1 MKILLVM
8 AAFYAFGSA
17 LPAPQFFF
25 PQGNRQRP
33 QRPFFRP
40 GGPLGLGILVPHEQ
54 RPGQQPATP
63 AVPATAAAVPSPVAD
78 PPPPIPS
85 TPVVNP
91 TGEVVPAAGA
101 VPVNPGSLFT
111 DGQGANN
118 NNQLAGLLGMLN
130 GGQLGSATAGG
141 AGNGAVQDGKAVGQG
156 TGIANVGPGGFGI
169 GLGIGGAIA
178 TPLGNLA
185 FGQGDSIAVG
195 K

>member
-1 MKILLVM
+1 MKVLLVM
-8 AAFYAFGSA
+8 AALYAIGSA

-118 NNQLAGLLGMLN
+118 NNQLAGRKCRLIYSFRLVICSISLSF
-130 GGQLGSATAGG
+130 LTFYFILYAY
-141 AGNGAVQDGKAVGQG
+141 VQY
-156 TGIANVGPGGFGI
+156 
-169 GLGIGGAIA
+169 LEC
-178 TPLGNLA
+178 
-185 FGQGDSIAVG
+185 
-195 K
+195 

>member
-1 MKILLVM
+1 M
-8 AAFYAFGSA
+8 AALYAFGSA

-54 RPGQQPATP
+54 RPGQQPAAP
-63 AVPATAAAVPSPVAD
+63 AVPATAPAAPPSPVAD

-85 TPVVNP
+85 TPLVNP

-118 NNQLAGLLGMLN
+118 NNNQLAGRKCRLIYSFRLVYAQLAYRFLHSILYGMLTYSTWN
-130 GGQLGSATAGG
+130 AEWRSARISYSWRRG
-141 AGNGAVQDGKAVGQG
+141 
-156 TGIANVGPGGFGI
+156 
-169 GLGIGGAIA
+169 
-178 TPLGNLA
+178 
-185 FGQGDSIAVG
+185 
-195 K
+195 